1 MYYGP
6 VLSQTDLY
14 LLGAELELNPILKNE
29 SGSFQLIFNISTES
43 RDRDIPFTQKDE
55 PATLPRVEELIII
68 TDCSPWCTIVK
79 NPQGVTL
86 GDIVTTLFK
95 EYSEKMV
102 TDKEFE
108 SLPPRQ
114 QEQLRRYAASA
125 STAGNWGQFY
135 SPAPAPPTSYR
146 RAASLYRIPTSY
158 HFLKNSIS
166 LEAAQGRVDL
176 RRRRIDPAH
185 LPRGAVQSAMLKPFP
200 PVSIARTWRV
210 TLLAVKAQHVPHW
223 SEFQPVMEGAPP
235 MFGNVGREP
244 KVVKPARGGQHTVAQ
259 AGSRRMSL
267 TFRDHAIVTVGASDG
282 VLDAQ
287 SAAGTATSAVTS
299 EANFMAD
306 DDVG

>member
-1 MYYGP
+1 MDTVAKWAAGTSYGP

-29 SGSFQLIFNISTES
+29 SGSFQLIFNISTGQSSGYNPES

-146 RAASLYRIPTSY
+146 RA
-158 HFLKNSIS
+158 
-166 LEAAQGRVDL
+166 DWL
-176 RRRRIDPAH
+176 REKVFFDRLTQNRPYIQQR
-185 LPRGAVQSAMLKPFP
+185 LGYF
-200 PVSIARTWRV
+200 
-210 TLLAVKAQHVPHW
+210 
-223 SEFQPVMEGAPP
+223 APNI
-235 MFGNVGREP
+235 F
-244 KVVKPARGGQHTVAQ
+244 
-259 AGSRRMSL
+259 
-267 TFRDHAIVTVGASDG
+267 
-282 VLDAQ
+282 VLGL
-287 SAAGTATSAVTS
+287 STY
-299 EANFMAD
+299 
-306 DDVG
+306 